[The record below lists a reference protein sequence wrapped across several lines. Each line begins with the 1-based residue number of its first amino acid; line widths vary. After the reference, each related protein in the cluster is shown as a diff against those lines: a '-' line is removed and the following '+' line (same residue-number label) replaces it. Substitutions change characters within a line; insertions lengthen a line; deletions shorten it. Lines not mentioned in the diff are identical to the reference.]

1 MAAPRAIVL
10 PVIAAIGLAVGLV
23 AVFTA
28 GRPESSSRP
37 LDEPARTTFASSI
50 AGAGLL
56 EPAGE
61 PVSVA
66 AAVPGIVESVA
77 VRQGERVDKGATL
90 FAIDGRQLKAERSVA
105 EAQLEVARRELDRL
119 RSLPRPEDVPVAEA
133 ALQAA
138 EARATEARNLRDLL
152 RSVSDPA
159 ALARGEVVR
168 RESAAAQA
176 EAQVAEARAALARL
190 RAGATA
196 QELAVAEGTVLQ
208 AQARLEAVKTD
219 LDRLVV
225 RAPTAGTVLDVNIR
239 PGEHAQPGEG
249 APVVLGNVDEMHV
262 RIDVDEND
270 AWRLRPG
277 APARAVL
284 RGNSSIGTDL
294 SFVRVEPYVVPKRSL
309 TGSSMERVDTRV
321 LQVIYSYPAA
331 RLPAYAGQQVDV
343 FIEAAPRFPAEAA
356 GPAGATEPPATP
368 APGTKAPPEPVA
380 K

>member
-1 MAAPRAIVL
+1 MSVAAPRAIVL
-10 PVIAAIGLAVGLV
+10 PVIAVLGLVVGLV

-37 LDEPARTTFASSI
+37 LDEPARTSFASSI

-66 AAVPGIVESVA
+66 AAVPGIVESVS
-77 VRQGERVDKGATL
+77 VRQGERVASGAPL
-90 FAIDGRQLKAERSVA
+90 FAIDGRQLKAERGIA
-105 EAQLEVARRELDRL
+105 AAQLEVARRELERL

-138 EARATEARNLRDLL
+138 EARAVEARNLRDLL
-152 RSVSDPA
+152 RAVSDPA

-176 EAQVAEARAALARL
+176 EAQVAEARAALERL
-190 RAGATA
+190 RAGATV
-196 QELAVAEGTVLQ
+196 QELAVAEGAVLQ
-208 AQARLEAVKTD
+208 SKARLDAVETD
-219 LDRLVV
+219 LERLVV
-225 RAPTAGTVLDVNIR
+225 RAPSAGTVLDVNVR
-239 PGEHAQPGEG
+239 PGEHAQPGDG
-249 APVVLGNVDEMHV
+249 APIVLGNVDEMHV

-294 SFVRVEPYVVPKRSL
+294 TFVRVEPYVVPKRSL

-321 LQVIYSYPAA
+321 LQVIYSYPAS

-343 FIEAAPRFPAEAA
+343 FIEAPPRFPTEAA
-356 GPAGATEPPATP
+356 DPASSDDDNSTRSPGA
-368 APGTKAPPEPVA
+368 PEPAA